1 MATTEQIQD
10 IIDLQNGNTPTS
22 ILRLLAQDTD
32 TSVHSAAFNFPKH
45 DLNGAIKKVGITE
58 NVEEV
63 AKQVEDYKEQRRK
76 EREEIYNN
84 TPILPFSGSDSYKVY
99 YIEREYGGTNGNPI
113 TEGVQT
119 IVSVEVWNDEGIGD
133 GGNINFYNKEELD
146 KFILELQDARGKF
159 Q

>member
-10 IIDLQNGNTPTS
+10 IIDLQNGNSPTS
-22 ILRLLAQDTD
+22 ILRLLAQDT
-32 TSVHSAAFNFPKH
+32 TYKVHSAAFNFPKH

-84 TPILPFSGSDSYKVY
+84 TPILPFSGTDSYKIYSIV
-99 YIEREYGGTNGNPI
+99 REYGGTNGNPV
-113 TEGVQT
+113 TDGVQT
-119 IVSVEVWNDEGIGD
+119 IVNVEVWNDAGRSC
-133 GGNINFYNKEELD
+133 NMNFYNKEELD
-146 KFILELQDARGKF
+146 KFILELQDAGGKF

>member
-10 IIDLQNGNTPTS
+10 IIDLQNGNSPTS
-22 ILRLLAQDTD
+22 ILRLLAQDTV
-32 TSVHSAAFNFPKH
+32 TCVHSAAFNFPKH
-45 DLNGAIKKVGITE
+45 DLNGAIEKVGITE

-84 TPILPFSGSDSYKVY
+84 TPILPFSGTDSYEIHSIV
-99 YIEREYGGTNGNPI
+99 REYGGTNGNPV

-119 IVSVEVWNDEGIGD
+119 IVNVEVWNDAGRSC
-133 GGNINFYNKEELD
+133 NMNFYNKEELD

>member
-32 TSVHSAAFNFPKH
+32 TSVHSAAAFNFPKH
-45 DLNGAIKKVGITE
+45 DLNEAIKKVGIAE
-58 NVEEV
+58 NVEEL
-63 AKQVEDYKEQRRK
+63 AKQVEDYKDQRRK
-76 EREEIYNN
+76 EREEAYNN
-84 TPILPFSGSDSYKVY
+84 TPILPLSGTDSYEIHSIV
-99 YIEREYGGTNGNPI
+99 REYGGTNGNPV
-113 TEGVQT
+113 TEGIQT
-119 IVSVEVWNDEGIGD
+119 IVSVEVWNDD
-133 GGNINFYNKEELD
+133 DPSCNINFYNKEELD

>member
-84 TPILPFSGSDSYKVY
+84 TPILPFSGSDTYKVY

-119 IVSVEVWNDEGIGD
+119 IVSVEVWSDD
-133 GGNINFYNKEELD
+133 GRSCNINFYNKDKLD
-146 KFILELQDARGKF
+146 NFILELQVARDKF

>member
-32 TSVHSAAFNFPKH
+32 TSVHSAAAFNFPKH

-84 TPILPFSGSDSYKVY
+84 TPILPLSGLDTYEVY
-99 YIEREYGGTNGNPI
+99 YIKREYGGTNGNPV

-119 IVSVEVWNDEGIGD
+119 IVSVEVWNDAGRSC
-133 GGNINFYNKEELD
+133 NIYFYKKEELD
-146 KFILELQDARGKF
+146 KFILELQVARGKF

>member
-10 IIDLQNGNTPTS
+10 IIDLQNGDTPTS

-45 DLNGAIKKVGITE
+45 DLNGAIERVGITE

-63 AKQVEDYKEQRRK
+63 AKQVEDYKEKRRK

-84 TPILPFSGSDSYKVY
+84 TPILPFSGSDTYKVY
-99 YIEREYGGTNGNPI
+99 YIEREYGGTNGNPV

-119 IVSVEVWNDEGIGD
+119 IVSVDV
-133 GGNINFYNKEELD
+133 
-146 KFILELQDARGKF
+146 
-159 Q
+159 

>member
-84 TPILPFSGSDSYKVY
+84 TPILPLSGTDSYEVS
-99 YIEREYGGTNGNPI
+99 YIVRDYGGTNGNPVI
-113 TEGVQT
+113 EGSQT
-119 IVSVEVWNDEGIGD
+119 IVNVEVWNDAGRSC
-133 GGNINFYNKEELD
+133 NINFYNKEELD
-146 KFILELQDARGKF
+146 MFILKLQIAGGKF